1 MNLLFYVLI
10 GVFSLACFSFLVSW
24 SLVSAFLTPVQV
36 QPKGLQQRLTK
47 AMQIVIWLKFISYF
61 QPSKR
66 SKRKI
71 RLSTKKSKR
80 LIRYGSSWVLL
91 LLTLTNFTAFSQ
103 NDTIPKSRK
112 DSLAIWL
119 PFIVHDLKD
128 YDLVKQKSYYQAE
141 QIKGLQAISNAQK
154 NISIRQNLK
163 LENFSSS
170 ILKLQ
175 NQNTF
180 LQIDLKSTRKKLIK
194 SKIENWLWRGGSV
207 AGLYFLFFR

>member
-1 MNLLFYVLI
+1 MHLIFYVLI
-10 GVFSLACFSFLVSW
+10 GVLSLACFSLLVLW
-24 SLVSAFLTPVQV
+24 LLASAFFAPVQI
-36 QPKGLQQRLTK
+36 QPKGLRQRLTK
-47 AMQIVIWLKFISYF
+47 AMQIAMYQKLINYF

-71 RLSTKKSKR
+71 QYLPRKSKK
-80 LIRYGSSWVLL
+80 LIRYAQSWAVL

-112 DSLAIWL
+112 DSLEIWL
-119 PFIVHDLKD
+119 PFIVQDLKD
-128 YDLVKQKSYYQAE
+128 YDLIKQKSYYQAE

-163 LENFSSS
+163 LETYSSS
-170 ILKLQ
+170 IIKLQ

-180 LQIDLKSTRKKLIK
+180 LQIEVKSTRKKLIK

-207 AGLYFLFFR
+207 AGLYFIFFR

>member
-1 MNLLFYVLI
+1 M
-10 GVFSLACFSFLVSW
+10 
-24 SLVSAFLTPVQV
+24 
-36 QPKGLQQRLTK
+36 
-47 AMQIVIWLKFISYF
+47 
-61 QPSKR
+61 
-66 SKRKI
+66 
-71 RLSTKKSKR
+71 
-80 LIRYGSSWVLL
+80 
-91 LLTLTNFTAFSQ
+91 NFTAFSQ

-119 PFIVHDLKD
+119 PLIVQDLKD

-170 ILKLQ
+170 IIKLQ

-180 LQIDLKSTRKKLIK
+180 LQIEVKSTRKKLIK
-194 SKIENWLWRGGSV
+194 SRLENWLWRGGSV
-207 AGLYFLFFR
+207 AGLYFIFFR